1 MTLIFVNWRQV
12 VTSWTDLLQALA
24 AKRPEVTMVPPTLK
38 YENLWDQQKR
48 IEVLE
53 AEVKHLYRVLAEIL
67 KRLDET
73 EES

>member
-1 MTLIFVNWRQV
+1 MA
-12 VTSWTDLLQALA
+12 SWTDLLQALA

-53 AEVKHLYRVLAEIL
+53 TEVKHLYRVLAEIL
-67 KRLDET
+67 KRLDEP

>member
-1 MTLIFVNWRQV
+1 
-12 VTSWTDLLQALA
+12 
-24 AKRPEVTMVPPTLK
+24 MVPPTLK

-53 AEVKHLYRVLAEIL
+53 SEVKHLYRVLAEVL

-73 EES
+73 EEP

>member
-1 MTLIFVNWRQV
+1 

>member
-1 MTLIFVNWRQV
+1 MPN
-12 VTSWTDLLQALA
+12 WTDLLQALA

-53 AEVKHLYRVLAEIL
+53 SEVKHLYRVLAEIL
-67 KRLDET
+67 RRLDEP

>member
-1 MTLIFVNWRQV
+1 M
-12 VTSWTDLLQALA
+12 TSWTDLLQALA

-53 AEVKHLYRVLAEIL
+53 SEVKHLYRVLTEIL
-67 KRLDET
+67 KRLDEP

>member
-1 MTLIFVNWRQV
+1 
-12 VTSWTDLLQALA
+12 
-24 AKRPEVTMVPPTLK
+24 MVPPTLK

-73 EES
+73 GEEGT

>member
-1 MTLIFVNWRQV
+1 M
-12 VTSWTDLLQALA
+12 TSWTDLLQALA

-73 EES
+73 GEEGT

>member
-1 MTLIFVNWRQV
+1 

-53 AEVKHLYRVLAEIL
+53 AEVKHLYRVLADVL

-73 EES
+73 QES

>member
-1 MTLIFVNWRQV
+1 
-12 VTSWTDLLQALA
+12 VTNWTDLLQALA

-53 AEVKHLYRVLAEIL
+53 SEVKHLYRVLAEVL

-73 EES
+73 EEP